1 MRSHRNAGLAAVRA
15 AGQAALVALGLL
27 AAPALAD
34 HPGAERIDD
43 VMAGKEPAFEATD
56 LQMAPELDVVTA
68 DGGALRLD
76 ALADQVVVLNFVPGT
91 CGDPCAAQQRMLDD
105 VRRDLD
111 ATPMREMV
119 TFVVVGEQDPAAP
132 GDAPANWVVVAPP
145 PDASVAEFARRFAAI
160 SAQPAS
166 LPQVHLIARGGRHA
180 AIFHGTEFEPLNMV
194 LYINGLTNE
203 APPSRPGLIYR
214 LLELFW

>member
-1 MRSHRNAGLAAVRA
+1 MRSHLDAGLAVARA
-15 AGQAALVALGLL
+15 AGQAALLALGLL

-68 DGGALRLD
+68 GGGDLRLD
-76 ALADQVVVLNFVPGT
+76 ALADHVVVLSFVPET
-91 CGDPCAAQQRMLDD
+91 FGDPCAAQQRTLDE
-105 VRRDLD
+105 VRRNLD

-119 TFVVVGEQDPAAP
+119 TFVAVSDRRAGASAQEA
-132 GDAPANWVVVAPP
+132 ANWRAVEP
-145 PDASVAEFARRFAAI
+145 ASGLSAGTSAERFAAL
-160 SAQPAS
+160 STRADGS
-166 LPQVHLIARGGRHA
+166 PQVHLIARGGRHA
-180 AIFHGTEFEPLNMV
+180 AIFHGREFEPLNMV

-203 APPSRPGLIYR
+203 APAPAPGLLDR
-214 LLELFW
+214 LLELFR